1 MCEICRQSP
10 CASRCPNAPEP
21 KAVYTCKDCKEG
33 IMPGDEYVEI
43 DRDYYHKECLE
54 EKSMEELMKLV
65 GYEVETAEEEEPDYE
80 EYRYASGY

>member
-1 MCEICRQSP
+1 
-10 CASRCPNAPEP
+10 
-21 KAVYTCKDCKEG
+21 
-33 IMPGDEYVEI
+33 VEI
-43 DRDYYHKECLE
+43 DGDYYHKECLE